1 MTTSPNDIP
10 SIQETQQLP
19 LFDEA
24 TSPDSDLAASW
35 TGTAN
40 ASTSRH
46 EMRGATTIRGQL
58 LLDAKR
64 TTEQEREAEYGSPSK
79 NFGDIAAAWS
89 LILGTGIT
97 ADQVALMMLQLKVMR
112 LAHDPSNRDSWLD
125 AAAYAAIGHEVS
137 TPGY

>member
-1 MTTSPNDIP
+1 MTTSPDGIP
-10 SIQETQQLP
+10 SINTEP
-19 LFDEA
+19 DEFA
-24 TSPDSDLAASW
+24 TEEFEFTS
-35 TGTAN
+35 TA
-40 ASTSRH
+40 TSRH
-46 EMRGATTIRGQL
+46 EMRGATTVRGQL

-64 TTEQEREAEYGSPSK
+64 ITEQDREADYGSPAK
-79 NFGDIAAAWS
+79 NFGDIACAWP
-89 LILGTGIT
+89 LILGTNIT